1 MSGAGAIIR
10 FHTGKGGARQD
21 HGMHRPMTLDSALSK
36 WSGGWRGPLLAA
48 LIAFIA
54 GVPGLVAMPPL
65 DRDESRFAQATAQM
79 LESDDFVV
87 IRFQDAPRFKKPVG
101 IHWLQAAS
109 VTLFSSPEARQI
121 WAYRLPSLFGVMLA
135 AAACAWGAAA
145 LFDRR
150 TALFA
155 GALLGA
161 SFLVSTEAFIAKTD
175 AVLLGATTLAMA
187 ALARIYAA
195 RRGGAPASRRIIWVM
210 WSALAVAVLVKGP
223 VGPMVMGLAM
233 VTLAIW
239 ERRTGWLAGLKWWW
253 GFIIMLAVVGPWAG
267 AVTVATD
274 GGFWTEAIGA
284 DLAPKLAGGQESHGA
299 PPGYHL
305 LLTPI
310 LAFPM
315 TLLLPA
321 AAVAAWRHR
330 DEPGVRFALAWLIP
344 TFLVFELLPTKLPH
358 YPMPAYGALAWLAAR
373 ALAEPIGVAA
383 RWLGAGLCAV
393 VGLALAGGVVYLLSL
408 YGDASDAW
416 AATLAGGLIAAA
428 GIVGGYLM
436 AREAPRAAVIGAMG
450 LGLLGHAALAAGL
463 APRLEPLWLSTRL
476 EGALDAAR
484 LLPRQGLAEAPVA
497 VAGFAEPSLVFALG
511 TATQLDGPEEAAQA
525 VVQRRPAIVEQREE
539 AAFREALAVRGGR
552 AREVAAVRGINYSK
566 GDELTLRVY
575 VAPDV
580 DVSEARR

>member
-1 MSGAGAIIR
+1 
-10 FHTGKGGARQD
+10 
-21 HGMHRPMTLDSALSK
+21 MTLDSALDK
-36 WSGGWRGPLLAA
+36 WSDGWRGPLLAA
-48 LIAFIA
+48 LIAFMA
-54 GVPGLVAMPPL
+54 GLPGLIAMPPL

-79 LESDDFVV
+79 LETGDYVF

-109 VTLFSSPEARQI
+109 VKAVSSPEARQI
-121 WAYRLPSLFGVMLA
+121 WAYRLPSLLGVMLA

-145 LFDRR
+145 FFERR

-175 AVLLGATTLAMA
+175 AALLGAITLALA
-187 ALARIYAA
+187 ALGRIYAA
-195 RRGGAPASRRIIWVM
+195 HVAGEPASRRAIWIFWGAM
-210 WSALAVAVLVKGP
+210 AASVLIKGP
-223 VGPMVMGLAM
+223 VGPMVAGLAM
-233 VTLAIW
+233 MVLALGD
-239 ERRTGWLAGLKWWW
+239 RRAGWMAGLKWWW
-253 GFIIMLAVVGPWAG
+253 GLVILLAVVGPWAG

-321 AAVAAWRHR
+321 AAVAVWRHR
-330 DEPGVRFALAWLIP
+330 QEPGVRFAVAWLAP
-344 TFLVFELLPTKLPH
+344 TFVVFELLPTKLPH
-358 YPMPAYGALAWLAAR
+358 YPMPAYGALAWLSAL
-373 ALAEPIGVAA
+373 ALAEPIGAVC
-383 RWLGAGLCAV
+383 RWIGAGLTMV
-393 VGLALAGGVVYLLSL
+393 VSLALAGGVVYLLSL

-416 AATLAGGLIAAA
+416 AATLAGGLIATA
-428 GIVGGYLM
+428 GLVGAYLM
-436 AREAPRAAVIGAMG
+436 VRNAPRAATVGALT
-450 LGLLGHAALAAGL
+450 LGVLGHAALAAGL
-463 APRLEPLWLSTRL
+463 APRLQPLWLSTRL
-476 EGALDAAR
+476 EAALDDAR

-511 TATQLDGPEEAAQA
+511 TATELDGPDEAAQA
-525 VVQRRPAIVEQREE
+525 VVENRPAIVEQREE
-539 AAFREALAVRGGR
+539 AAFRAALASRGGK
-552 AREVAAVRGINYSK
+552 AREVAQVRGINYSK
-566 GDELTLRVY
+566 GDDMTLRVY
-575 VAPDV
+575 VAPGV
-580 DVSEARR
+580 QLGEARR

>member
-1 MSGAGAIIR
+1 
-10 FHTGKGGARQD
+10 
-21 HGMHRPMTLDSALSK
+21 MHRHMTLDSALTK
-36 WSGGWRGPLLAA
+36 WSGGWRGPALAA
-48 LIAFIA
+48 LIAFLA
-54 GVPGLVAMPPL
+54 GLPGLVAMPPL

-109 VTLFSSPEARQI
+109 VTAVSSPEARQI
-121 WAYRLPSLFGVMLA
+121 WAYRLPSLLGVMLA

-155 GALLGA
+155 GALLGS

-175 AVLLGATTLAMA
+175 AALLGATTLAMA

-195 RRGGAPASRRIIWVM
+195 WRGGAPASRSAVWIFWG
-210 WSALAVAVLVKGP
+210 ALAASVLIKGP
-223 VGPMVMGLAM
+223 VGPMVCGLAM
-233 VTLAIW
+233 LTLALW
-239 ERRTGWLAGLKWWW
+239 DRRTGWLAGMKWWW
-253 GFIIMLAVVGPWAG
+253 GLVIVLAVVGPWAG

-310 LAFPM
+310 LSFPM

-321 AAVAAWRHR
+321 AAVVAWRR
-330 DEPGVRFALAWLIP
+330 RAEPGVRFAIAWLVP

-358 YPMPAYGALAWLAAR
+358 YPMPAYGGLAWLAAL
-373 ALAEPIGVAA
+373 ALSAPISAAA
-383 RWLGAGLCAV
+383 RWLGAGLCAL
-393 VGLALAGGVVYLLSL
+393 VGLALAGGVIYLLSL

-416 AATLAGGLIAAA
+416 PATLAGGLLAAA
-428 GIVGGYLM
+428 GLVGAYLM
-436 AREAPRAAVIGAMG
+436 AREAPRAATIGAMS
-450 LGLLGHAALAAGL
+450 LGILGHAALAAGL

-476 EGALDAAR
+476 EAALDAAR

-511 TATQLDGPEEAAQA
+511 TATELDGPAEAAQA
-525 VVQRRPAIVEQREE
+525 VVEHRPAIVEQQEE
-539 AAFREALAVRGGR
+539 AAFRRELAIRGGR
-552 AREVAAVRGINYSK
+552 AREVARVEGMNYSK

-580 DVSEARR
+580 DVSEARP